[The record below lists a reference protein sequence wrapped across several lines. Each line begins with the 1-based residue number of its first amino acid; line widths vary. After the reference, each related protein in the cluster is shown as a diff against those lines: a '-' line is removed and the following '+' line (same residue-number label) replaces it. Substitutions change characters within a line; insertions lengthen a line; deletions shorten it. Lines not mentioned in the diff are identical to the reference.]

1 MYFVAGWN
9 DGRMVARL
17 RSVETKIHPSY
28 AKASESLVGLTA
40 NVDAGRNAGE
50 SLQKMSQNL
59 MTLLVR

>member
-1 MYFVAGWN
+1 VKVSSLS
-9 DGRMVARL
+9 D
-17 RSVETKIHPSY
+17 SY

-59 MTLLVR
+59 RP